1 MNELAKRTLY
11 VNPNIRFLSN
21 SNIVEYDMKNAG
33 FSLIKKYDMLP
44 KKKIEELEKIGKE
57 EKLLDKKYGKQK
69 QTILIGKLQRENKE
83 LATKIK
89 VAFEIE
95 RENFMTKNQLSEHD
109 IISIKKDAFFVST
122 TKVIDGTID
131 KFIKFRKKNSYSS
144 YLYIKPL
151 EIYYKRGIDL
161 EVKGISEDKQEVHGE
176 YMYAFIQKA
185 LHAYETRELPSVLYM
200 MTSFIDK
207 YKQLQLEPG
216 YYRELNAQ
224 SKFSYLDGEKSEI
237 EYRENL
243 SELDI
248 MTNFQILLQMLQ
260 YFLEK

>member
-95 RENFMTKNQLSEHD
+95 RENFMTKNQLSEND

-207 YKQLQLEPG
+207 YKHLQLEPG

-224 SKFSYLDGEKSEI
+224 SKFYYLDGEKSEI